1 MATIQHSQ
9 STLADAAEARTTVP
23 AAAPGA
29 GRLEDTGHDHDDHG
43 HDHEDHGH
51 EDHDHAFE
59 WPEIVRIAVVAVAA
73 VAVWFRVWEPIP
85 AVSVIG
91 VAGLLLAGA
100 LGQPHLAVHALAIR
114 LCPAPRPTATP
125 CLATGALVGA
135 AAREEDRSS
144 SLPQAASPPAA
155 R

>member
-91 VAGLLLAGA
+91 VAGLLLGGWPILKEAFEN
-100 LGQPHLAVHALAIR
+100 LLERRMTMELSMTIAI
-114 LCPAPRPTATP
+114 
-125 CLATGALVGA
+125 
-135 AAREEDRSS
+135 
-144 SLPQAASPPAA
+144 ASPITK
-155 R
+155 

>member
-91 VAGLLLAGA
+91 VAGLLLGGGTWHLPRTWRFAD
-100 LGQPHLAVHALAIR
+100 LGHLHLVSI
-114 LCPAPRPTATP
+114 TA
-125 CLATGALVGA
+125 CYLYL
-135 AAREEDRSS
+135 
-144 SLPQAASPPAA
+144 
-155 R
+155 